1 MTVYKQLF
9 SYPFLSSQ
17 PSKETYYNLP
27 ELIEYITSDEYIAI
41 TEEHTDKNIYKEL
54 IQCYKAN
61 LLFLREHGIPHS
73 KQEQFNT
80 FNLNKLY
87 SLDILSNNVG
97 KTSHIY
103 DKLDYLS
110 TNDRNIIT
118 CIDGDIYTTESVNK
132 KSSAGL
138 QILDYMKVGKQRHTE
153 YTKLIERT
161 GNFSNLTFGSSIYP
175 NVFIFPNGSKS
186 KYANKPVEITYEN
199 SKDDP
204 ILEANTNI
212 VDVQYGTHVKLLE
225 KIKTTAGQM
234 NYVTYI
240 VREGSTLEIDRDTV
254 DAGGWNVFDSRFICH
269 PNSIVKINSSNTGSQ
284 YTQENFY
291 FKCSSNVGVE
301 LTGRNNIKKGNEYY
315 SFVRVRSADKDN
327 TSTIDIKNIGNEH
340 CKTSFI
346 GKYEINAD
354 SEGFK
359 GSMDND
365 NLMLSST
372 AKMNSRPILDIYTKE
387 IECTHGCTISNV
399 DKNQLYYLQS
409 KGFDSNTAKN
419 MLVESFLC

>member
-1 MTVYKQLF
+1 MYKQLF

-41 TEEHTDKNIYKEL
+41 TEDHTDKNIYKEL
-54 IQCYKAN
+54 IQCYKTN

-103 DKLDYLS
+103 DKLEYLS
-110 TNDRNIIT
+110 TSDRNIIT
-118 CIDGDIYTTESVNK
+118 CIDGDVYTTESVNK

-138 QILDYMKVGKQRHTE
+138 QILDYMNVGKQRHTE
-153 YTKLIERT
+153 YTKLIEKT

-186 KYANKPVEITYEN
+186 KYANKPVEITYDN

-212 VDVQYGTHVKLLE
+212 VDVQYGTHVKLIE
-225 KIKTTAGQM
+225 KVKTIAGQM

-291 FKCSSNVGVE
+291 FKCSSNVSVE

-354 SEGFK
+354 SVGFK

>member
-1 MTVYKQLF
+1 MYKQLF

>member
-1 MTVYKQLF
+1 MYKQLF

-41 TEEHTDKNIYKEL
+41 TEDHTDKNIYKEL
-54 IQCYKAN
+54 IQCYKTN

-103 DKLDYLS
+103 DKLEYLS
-110 TNDRNIIT
+110 TSDRNIIT
-118 CIDGDIYTTESVNK
+118 CIDGDVYTTESVNK

-153 YTKLIERT
+153 YTKLIEKT

-186 KYANKPVEITYEN
+186 KYANKPVEITYDN

-212 VDVQYGTHVKLLE
+212 VDVQYGTHVKLIE
-225 KIKTTAGQM
+225 KVKTIAGQM

-291 FKCSSNVGVE
+291 FKCSSNVSVE

-354 SEGFK
+354 SVGFK

>member
-1 MTVYKQLF
+1 VYKQLF
-9 SYPFLSSQ
+9 SYPFLSKQ
-17 PSKETYYNLP
+17 PSKETYYNLN
-27 ELIEYITSDEYIAI
+27 ELIDYITSDEYIAI

-61 LLFLREHGIPHS
+61 LLFLKEHGLPHS

-87 SLDILSNNVG
+87 SLDILSSNEA
-97 KTSHIY
+97 KTSSIF
-103 DKLDYLS
+103 DKLSYLATS
-110 TNDRNIIT
+110 DENLVT
-118 CIDGDIYTTESVNK
+118 CIDGDVFTTESINK

-153 YTKLIERT
+153 YTKLIEKT

-186 KYANKPVEITYEN
+186 KYANKPVKITYEN

-204 ILEANTNI
+204 ILESNTNI
-212 VDVQYGTHVKLLE
+212 VDVQYGTHFKLVE
-225 KIKTTAGQM
+225 KVKTTAGQM

-240 VREGSTLEIDRDTV
+240 VREGSTLEIDRDTT
-254 DAGGWNVFDSRFICH
+254 DAGGWSVFDSRFICH
-269 PNSIVKINSSNTGSQ
+269 PNSIIKINCSNTGSQ

-291 FKCSSNVGVE
+291 FKCSSGVKLE
-301 LTGRNNIKKGNEYY
+301 LNGRNNVRKGNEYY
-315 SFVRVRSADKDN
+315 SFVRVRSADNDN
-327 TSTIDIKNIGNEH
+327 TSNIDVRNIGNEH
-340 CKTSFI
+340 SKTSWI
-346 GKYEINAD
+346 GRFEV
-354 SEGFK
+354 SPTSTGFD
-359 GSMDND
+359 GTMDND

-372 AKMNSRPILDIYTKE
+372 AKMNTRPILDIYTKE
-387 IECTHGCTISNV
+387 IQCTHGCTISNV

-409 KGFDSNTAKN
+409 KGFDKATATS

>member
-1 MTVYKQLF
+1 MYKQLF

-17 PSKETYYNLP
+17 SSKETDYNLP
-27 ELIEYITSDEYIAI
+27 DLVEYITSDEYIAI
-41 TEEHTDKNIYKEL
+41 TEDHTDKNIYKEL
-54 IQCYKAN
+54 IKCYKAN
-61 LLFLREHGIPHS
+61 LLFLREHGVPHP

-87 SLDILSNNVG
+87 SLDILSNNEA
-97 KTSHIY
+97 KTSSIF
-103 DKLDYLS
+103 DKLSHLATSDE
-110 TNDRNIIT
+110 NIIT
-118 CIDGDIYTTESVNK
+118 CIDGDIFTTETINK

-153 YTKLIERT
+153 YTKLIEKT
-161 GNFSNLTFGSSIYP
+161 GNFSNLTFGSTIYP
-175 NVFIFPNGSKS
+175 NVIIFPNGSKS
-186 KYANKPVEITYEN
+186 KYATKPVKITYEN

-225 KIKTTAGQM
+225 KVKTTAGQM

-240 VREGSTLEIDRDTV
+240 VREGSTLEIDRETV

-269 PNSIVKINSSNTGSQ
+269 PNSIIKINSSNTGSQ

-291 FKCSSNVGVE
+291 FKCSSNVSVE
-301 LTGRNNIKKGNEYY
+301 LNGRNNIKKGNEYY

-327 TSTIDIKNIGNEH
+327 TSTIDIKNIGHEH